1 MLIENTILGLA
12 VIFIMRVP
20 NTLAI
25 TALQDEPYLYGKNT
39 KVSDDWFALN
49 LRLRMTDA
57 PKRIEIQKLSS
68 KSMFLINP
76 DRDSIE
82 ILRGNFFGLRLPI

>member
-1 MLIENTILGLA
+1 
-12 VIFIMRVP
+12 MRVP